1 MAFLAGGRLERLS
14 AAADI
19 PELAGGRLL
28 ALVERCA
35 APARCCRPS
44 RGSLRGAQ
52 AVRLC
57 APHSSASRCW
67 VFACCLQSP
76 GCAADAL
83 QPAGARCRRPQTRGQ
98 AQRAAGRG
106 GRLRAEPAQATG
118 ARHAKSRRRVAAGW
132 VG

>member
-1 MAFLAGGRLERLS
+1 VAFLAGGRLERLS

-67 VFACCLQSP
+67 VFACCLQPP

-83 QPAGARCRRPQTRGQ
+83 RPAARAAAVRRHAARRSGRLDAAGGSARSQRKRKALVMPSRGAGWQPAG
-98 AQRAAGRG
+98 
-106 GRLRAEPAQATG
+106 
-118 ARHAKSRRRVAAGW
+118 
-132 VG
+132 